1 MKVLL
6 VEDDPDLLDVTAY
19 SLRREGLSVI
29 QAADGAQAIQRW
41 RTESPDITVLDLG
54 LPRQDGFEVLRTIRA
69 EGQSPVVV
77 LTGRTDEQ
85 AVSRCFGLGTDDF
98 VTKPFSSKQLA
109 LRIRAILRRTA
120 SAETEAARLQP
131 LEISGVRLDPEL
143 LEVTTRGGRVT
154 GLTPIEF
161 KILYLLALNLGRVV
175 TLNRMFAYVWGH
187 QGGETNALRSHISH
201 IRAKLQLPRDAIQSM
216 PAVGY
221 RLNMQLLGRD
231 AESLVIGAAR
241 VAVST
246 N

>member
-41 RTESPDITVLDLG
+41 RTESPDIVVLDLG
-54 LPRQDGFEVLRTIRA
+54 LPRQDGFEVLRAIRA
-69 EGQSPVVV
+69 EGQSPVIV

-120 SAETEAARLQP
+120 GAETEAARLQP
-131 LEISGVRLDPEL
+131 LEISGARLDPEL
-143 LEVTTRGGRVT
+143 LEVTRAGRVT
-154 GLTPIEF
+154 NLTPIEF
-161 KILYLLALNLGRVV
+161 KILYLLGLNHGRVV
-175 TLNRMFAYVWGH
+175 TMNRMFAYVWGH
-187 QGGETNALRSHISH
+187 QGGETNALRSHICH

-221 RLNMQLLGRD
+221 RLNVHLLGPD
-231 AESLVIGAAR
+231 AENLGIGAAR